1 MPFGMEGRALSA
13 TSSSAAEAAYTLT
26 PPATSACV
34 PLRNNLRRLSFSAIA
49 APHLLLNRS
58 VTRKV
63 VGGCRIGT
71 TFRRTR
77 EVLRPR
83 FLPLGHGE
91 PRGVVENAT
100 STNRDP
106 RDDLDIGVHLR
117 VAAVDVA
124 EFPMKL
130 LKHGHISFL
139 ANRKSA
145 ELRSVDLPRWIHC
158 GAANEVV
165 QGNTHGTEFGQ
176 YVGHAD
182 GPVVAGVEV
191 RGH

>member
-1 MPFGMEGRALSA
+1 MEGGSA
-13 TSSSAAEAAYTLT
+13 SAASSFVAEAPYALT

-34 PLRNNLRRLSFSAIA
+34 PLHNNLRRLSFSAMDD
-49 APHLLLNRS
+49 PHLSLNRS
-58 VTRKV
+58 VTRKI

-91 PRGVVENAT
+91 ARGIVENAT
-100 STNRDP
+100 SANRDP

-117 VAAVDVA
+117 VAAVDVT
-124 EFPMKL
+124 EFPVKL
-130 LKHGHISFL
+130 LKHGHITFL
-139 ANRKSA
+139 ANGKSA
-145 ELRSVDLPRWIHC
+145 ELRPVDLARWIHR
-158 GAANEVV
+158 GAANEVA
-165 QGNTHGTEFGQ
+165 QGNTHGTEFGK

-182 GPVVAGVEV
+182 GPVVAGVKV

>member
-58 VTRKV
+58 VTRKI

-71 TFRRTR
+71 AFRRSR

-91 PRGVVENAT
+91 AGGIVENAT
-100 STNRDP
+100 SANRNS
-106 RDDLDIGVHLR
+106 RDDLDVGVHFR
-117 VAAVDVA
+117 VAAVDIT
-124 EFPMKL
+124 EFPVEL

-139 ANRKSA
+139 AN
-145 ELRSVDLPRWIHC
+145 
-158 GAANEVV
+158 
-165 QGNTHGTEFGQ
+165 
-176 YVGHAD
+176 
-182 GPVVAGVEV
+182 
-191 RGH
+191 

>member
-1 MPFGMEGRALSA
+1 MEGGAASA
-13 TSSSAAEAAYTLT
+13 ASSFAAEAPYALT

-34 PLRNNLRRLSFSAIA
+34 PLHNNLRRLSFSAIDD
-49 APHLLLNRS
+49 PYLPLNRS
-58 VTRKV
+58 VARKI

-91 PRGVVENAT
+91 ARRVVENAT
-100 STNRDP
+100 SANRDP

-117 VAAVDVA
+117 VAAVDVT
-124 EFPMKL
+124 EFPMKF

-139 ANRKSA
+139 ANRNSA
-145 ELRSVDLPRWIHC
+145 ELRPLDLPRWIHC

-165 QGNTHGTEFGQ
+165 QGNTHGTDFGQ

-182 GPVVAGVEV
+182 DTVVAGVV
-191 RGH
+191 IHGH